1 VDTRDC
7 SNGRLGQWPH
17 QQERRGDGRQ
27 VAPCRVTSESP
38 RERSVYNTQIDTR
51 TARPTPQPNGFR
63 PANERRDEQT
73 APRLPFATISFFSLL
88 YAVMDVQSRQLRI
101 GHIPDPRR
109 REFHGWSG
117 FRRYTP
123 ISPFVRSFTS
133 LLAFVSFRY
142 AGISSSAAGAG
153 EASCG
158 GRMVVQKVGSCAP
171 IITIWL
177 SVPPSSFRPIPSDRM
192 LLTFIFVL

>member
-1 VDTRDC
+1 MDTRDC

-17 QQERRGDGRQ
+17 QQEQRGDGRQ

-88 YAVMDVQSRQLRI
+88 HAVMDVQSRQLRI

-123 ISPFVRSFTS
+123 ISPFVVRLHPFSP
-133 LLAFVSFRY
+133 
-142 AGISSSAAGAG
+142 SSASAMREFRAAQRGP
-153 EASCG
+153 EKRVVVG
-158 GRMVVQKVGSCAP
+158 GWWCRKSAVAHQ
-171 IITIWL
+171 
-177 SVPPSSFRPIPSDRM
+177 
-192 LLTFIFVL
+192 